1 MKTIFL
7 CEVVAYH
14 VVNGWLLAFKNLY
27 KRKPGFIKSP
37 VYTYIM
43 YTKNK
48 IKNKLNHVSEK
59 HENVTKMTRNIKEK
73 Q

>member
-1 MKTIFL
+1 
-7 CEVVAYH
+7 
-14 VVNGWLLAFKNLY
+14 
-27 KRKPGFIKSP
+27 
-37 VYTYIM
+37 M